1 MSECIVR
8 SFLALDPKFQMVL
21 IISVR
26 YSLLA
31 ADRPYVPD
39 YMNKDGFSESKKKCC
54 KFSWP
59 QLALSYRLFFGF
71 IAD

>member
-39 YMNKDGFSESKKKCC
+39 YMNKDGFSESKK
-54 KFSWP
+54 SVANSHG
-59 QLALSYRLFFGF
+59 LN
-71 IAD
+71 